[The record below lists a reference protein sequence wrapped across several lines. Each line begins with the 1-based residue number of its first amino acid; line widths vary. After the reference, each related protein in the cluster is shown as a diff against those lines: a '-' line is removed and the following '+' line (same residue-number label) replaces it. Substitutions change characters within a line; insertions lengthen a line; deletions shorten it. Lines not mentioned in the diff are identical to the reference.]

1 MISRAALAR
10 IIALNVAAIVT
21 LCVLPTVV
29 EGAQQSLQLSVRDVG
44 IFSSIF
50 MLGNMIGSL
59 MSPYWNFRF
68 TGSTAARVAL
78 LGMMAANGLCVLIPT
93 RDAFFVL
100 QGFSGLFGALL
111 YSLTLSV
118 IAATPG
124 AHRNFGLAVAAQVV
138 FQAIGLL
145 LGPMILARGGL
156 GLVLWIFVALSVL
169 ALALTFRLPLPTSHS
184 ARSVHG
190 GKLTRPAI
198 LAAFGGCFLFYA
210 AITIYWTYVE
220 PIARSAGFTSVEISR
235 SLAIGVAAGFC
246 GALAASGCS
255 RFNSRNGLLAIG
267 TLLAVA
273 SAVLLLEPISLP
285 RLLLSSCLF
294 NFTWNFTIATQY
306 SAITALDGTGRA
318 IAQAP
323 AFHTA
328 GGAAGPALGALV
340 ISAHQFANA
349 LGLVAVAAM
358 LSLGC
363 FWLASA
369 LGRRVCVL
377 CPRVKTVK

>member
-1 MISRAALAR
+1 MPSRAALAR

-29 EGAQQSLQLSVRDVG
+29 AGAQQSLQLSVRDVG
-44 IFSSIF
+44 IFSSLF

-59 MSPYWNFRF
+59 LSPYWNRRCSC
-68 TGSTAARVAL
+68 STAARMAL

-124 AHRNFGLAVAAQVV
+124 AHRNFGFAVAAQVA

-145 LGPMILARGGL
+145 LGPVLLARGGL
-156 GLVLWIFVALSVL
+156 GLVLRFFVVLSAL
-169 ALALTFRLPLPTSHS
+169 ALALTFRLPPPRSHS
-184 ARSVHG
+184 TGSGPGAG
-190 GKLTRPAI
+190 LTHPAI

-220 PIARSAGFTSVEISR
+220 PIARSAGFSSVEISR
-235 SLAIGVAAGFC
+235 SLAVGVAAGFC
-246 GALAASGCS
+246 GALAASGGS
-255 RFNSRNGLLAIG
+255 RFKSRNGMLAIG
-267 TLLAVA
+267 AFLAVA
-273 SAVLLLEPISLP
+273 SAILLLEPISWP

-306 SAITALDGTGRA
+306 SAITALDDTGRA

-349 LGLVAVAAM
+349 LGLVAVAAL
-358 LSLGC
+358 LSLGF
-363 FWLASA
+363 FWLASTPW
-369 LGRRVCVL
+369 RRVPVG
-377 CPRVKTVK
+377 